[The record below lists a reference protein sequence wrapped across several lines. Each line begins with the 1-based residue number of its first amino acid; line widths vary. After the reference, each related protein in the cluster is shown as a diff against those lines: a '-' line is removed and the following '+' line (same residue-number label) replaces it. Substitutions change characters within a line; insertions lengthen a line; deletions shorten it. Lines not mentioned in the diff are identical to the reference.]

1 MEAHH
6 LNKAFDFILDLSIDF
21 KAIGPKGP
29 TPYEIEVEI
38 LFSWTY
44 IWGWRCPRGVLGHVS
59 SIVTYAWPYEMSKL
73 TQAQPYP

>member
-21 KAIGPKGP
+21 KAIGPKGL

-38 LFSWTY
+38 FFSWTY
-44 IWGWRCPRGVLGHVS
+44 MR
-59 SIVTYAWPYEMSKL
+59 L
-73 TQAQPYP
+73 TMP